1 MRLGSEWDGLA
12 AVPDEFIDAGGTIV
26 VLGQYSGA
34 YKVTRKSFK
43 ANFAHVWKIREGKAI
58 SFVQYVDTF
67 LVQQALQE

>member
-1 MRLGSEWDGLA
+1 M
-12 AVPDEFIDAGGTIV
+12 V